1 MFDPN
6 MPIKK
11 NTNAKA
17 MSVFKGKS
25 LELVSKIKDPEEI
38 VLASML
44 TLQHSISS
52 FGYWSSINRKHAE
65 ESKDFEAMLNAAQ
78 LAAVTSSLTSSYVE
92 ILNSEPGKKVLEI
105 FQETS

>member
-6 MPIKK
+6 APLQTNK
-11 NTNAKA
+11 NGKMT
-17 MSVFKGKS
+17 SGFKGKS

-38 VLASML
+38 LLASML

-92 ILNSEPGKKVLEI
+92 ILNSEPGKKILEI
-105 FQETS
+105 FHET